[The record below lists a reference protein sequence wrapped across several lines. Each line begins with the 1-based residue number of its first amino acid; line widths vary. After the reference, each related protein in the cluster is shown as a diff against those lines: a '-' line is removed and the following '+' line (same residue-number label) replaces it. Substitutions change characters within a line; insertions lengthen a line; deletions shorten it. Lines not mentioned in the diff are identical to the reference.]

1 MTQTFSSGTGFS
13 KSRVIRTQCQLR
25 PQSQERSLRV
35 GRKRHVREEAEFA
48 FASMAMHGRGR
59 QAQTWTQEAYI
70 CLLGPAGGRSIPLQI
85 SGPRA
90 LHAFQD

>member
-13 KSRVIRTQCQLR
+13 KSRVIRTQCQPR

-48 FASMAMHGRGR
+48 FGRLGHGLRKLTSAFSALQEVGASHCKYLV
-59 QAQTWTQEAYI
+59 QEP
-70 CLLGPAGGRSIPLQI
+70 CMRSRTDWRYTL
-85 SGPRA
+85 
-90 LHAFQD
+90 

>member
-13 KSRVIRTQCQLR
+13 KSRVIRTQCQPR
-25 PQSQERSLRV
+25 PQSQEKSLRV

-48 FASMAMHGRGR
+48 FGSMAMHCRGR
-59 QAQTWTQEAYI
+59 LGHGLRKLTSAFSALQEVGASH
-70 CLLGPAGGRSIPLQI
+70 CK